1 MIGAKLMKGFKF
13 HGINAGIKPDDQKD
27 LGIIF
32 SEKPASLAA
41 VFTRNKVI
49 AAPLILGKD
58 RLKHGVCQAVLVNSG
73 NANCFTGDVGLKD
86 AIESSNLVAR
96 ALEIPEE
103 VVMVS
108 STGVIGLPLPMGNFE
123 KGIPLLIKDIDS
135 GSIDDFAMAILT
147 TDTTKKIIKKNCIIK
162 DKEFTIVGIA
172 KGSGMIKPD
181 MATMLAFICTDLNI
195 SSSML
200 QPILQKS
207 CDRSF
212 NRISVDGDTSTNDT
226 VLCLA
231 NGMSKAYTEDEDDIL
246 EFQKNLDEIL
256 FDLSKKIV
264 KDGEGA
270 TKLVKIIVKGAK
282 SPDDAFVAAQTIANS
297 NLVKTALFGEDPN
310 WGRVVAAAG
319 RSGAEVVMNKIDLLF
334 GDVLIVDKGKW
345 CGKNAEIKA
354 SIILKKQE
362 FKIILDLNIGKF
374 EDYFLFCDFSE
385 EYVRINADYRS

>member
-1 MIGAKLMKGFKF
+1 MKGFKF
-13 HGINAGIKPDDQKD
+13 HGINAGIKPDSQKD

-32 SEKPASLAA
+32 SEKPASMAA
-41 VFTRNKVI
+41 VFTKNKVI

-58 RLKHGVCQAVLVNSG
+58 RLKNGVCQAVLVNSG
-73 NANCFTGDVGLKD
+73 NANCFTGEQGLQD
-86 AIESSNLVAR
+86 AIESSNIVAK
-96 ALEIPEE
+96 AFEIPEE
-103 VVMVS
+103 LVMVS
-108 STGVIGLPLPMGNFE
+108 STGVIGLPLPIGNFE

-135 GSIDDFAMAILT
+135 GSVDDFAEAILT
-147 TDTTKKIIKKNCIIK
+147 TDTTKKIIRKECIHK
-162 DKEFTIVGIA
+162 GKVYTIVGIA

-195 SSSML
+195 LYSML
-200 QPILQKS
+200 QSILQKS
-207 CDRSF
+207 CNRSF

-231 NGMSKAYTEDEDDIL
+231 NGMSQAYIEGEDDII
-246 EFQKNLDEIL
+246 EFQKNLDEVL
-256 FDLSKKIV
+256 FSLSKKIV

-282 SPDDAFVAAQTIANS
+282 SPRDAFMAAQTISNS

-319 RSGAEVVMNKIDLLF
+319 RSGAEVVMEKIDLLF
-334 GDVLIVDKGKW
+334 GDVLIVDKGEW
-345 CGKNAEIKA
+345 CGKGAEIKA
-354 SIILKKQE
+354 NKILKEQE
-362 FKIILDLNIGKF
+362 FNIILDLNIGKF
-374 EDYFLFCDFSE
+374 EDYFLFCDFSQ